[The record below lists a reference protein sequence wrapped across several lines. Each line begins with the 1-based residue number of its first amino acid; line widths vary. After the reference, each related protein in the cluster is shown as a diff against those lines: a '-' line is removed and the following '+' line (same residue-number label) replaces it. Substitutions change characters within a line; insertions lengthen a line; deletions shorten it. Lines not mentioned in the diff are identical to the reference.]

1 MIKISDTVYL
11 KDFEKKQLE
20 EITVKI
26 NEIREKDGKK
36 IQKPSVILHE
46 IIRIGMIDI
55 KKTYAIS

>member
-11 KDFEKKQLE
+11 KDFEKEQLE

-36 IQKPSVILHE
+36 KQKPSVILHE
-46 IIRIGMIDI
+46 IIRLGMIDI
-55 KKTYAIS
+55 KKNYAIS